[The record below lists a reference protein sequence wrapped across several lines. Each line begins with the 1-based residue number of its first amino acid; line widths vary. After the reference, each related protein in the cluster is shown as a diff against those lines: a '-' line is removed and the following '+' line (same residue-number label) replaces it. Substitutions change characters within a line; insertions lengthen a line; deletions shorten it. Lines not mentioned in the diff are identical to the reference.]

1 MAEILV
7 PRAAATVLT
16 LRDAP
21 NGYEIL
27 MVRRNVRSEFMGGVY
42 VFPGGG
48 LDDDDHAAP
57 GHSMP
62 PFTEITC
69 RVT

>member
-7 PRAAATVLT
+7 PRPAATVLT

-42 VFPGGG
+42 VFPGG
-48 LDDDDHAAP
+48 AARRGRP
-57 GHSMP
+57 RGP
-62 PFTEITC
+62 
-69 RVT
+69 RLRAR